1 MPRRTL
7 LTTIQLETLL
17 AFDERDLS
25 IIRQRRGAHN
35 RLGFA
40 VQLCYLRY
48 PGYAMTAD
56 TTPPDGLLSHVSR
69 QLQINPDSWGEYG
82 QRDETRREHAL
93 ELQAAFDYRSF
104 TAEEYRQQR
113 GMLTEL
119 ALHTNKA
126 MVIAQQLIEILRK
139 QYIILPPVRVID
151 RLCTEALAR
160 GTRLLYQRLIGGLN
174 IKHHKQLDKF
184 LTLCE
189 NMRTIP

>member
-48 PGYAMTAD
+48 P
-56 TTPPDGLLSHVSR
+56 
-69 QLQINPDSWGEYG
+69 DSCGEYA

-119 ALHTNKA
+119 ALQTNKA

-151 RLCTEALAR
+151 RLCAEALAR